1 MAYLGF
7 NLLGL
12 IVEGFEEESDLGG
25 LALLVEEDA
34 DPLHLGGEVLAAGQR
49 EAHVVRQ
56 EHPTLRPATRKPEDV
71 NSLEHSRCTSESNA
85 TSCCGSAMLIPDPDC
100 YPSRIPYLGSRIQQR
115 HQKRRGKN
123 FFVVLKVSGNEKQ
136 WGSGRIQML
145 GNGLGPWRSRFIY
158 NFE

>member
-12 IVEGFEEESDLGG
+12 IVERFEEEADLGG

-56 EHPTLRPATRKPEDV
+56 EHAALRPVIGVTDMNLANIYRFCQL
-71 NSLEHSRCTSESNA
+71 SSHSRGFFA
-85 TSCCGSAMLIPDPDC
+85 TG
-100 YPSRIPYLGSRIQQR
+100 Y
-115 HQKRRGKN
+115 
-123 FFVVLKVSGNEKQ
+123 
-136 WGSGRIQML
+136 
-145 GNGLGPWRSRFIY
+145 
-158 NFE
+158 